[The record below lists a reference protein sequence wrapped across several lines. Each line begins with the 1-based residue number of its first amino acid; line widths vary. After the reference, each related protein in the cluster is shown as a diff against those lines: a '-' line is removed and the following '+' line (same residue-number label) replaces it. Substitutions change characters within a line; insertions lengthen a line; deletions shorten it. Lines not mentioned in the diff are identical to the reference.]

1 MTCGKSVTLSHDLTL
16 MQNLSGQIF
25 AKMEARISGNFS
37 VDGRLFM
44 KSLSKSVLLAATS
57 LAPLAIAVPGAA
69 YAQEAD
75 EAAEDKGGLEEI
87 VVTARRTEETL
98 QDTPVAVS
106 VVTADAIAE
115 KGLTS
120 IDDFARQSTGISF
133 SQAFGRFTDR
143 PVIRGASN
151 VLANVQFGVETG
163 AAYFV
168 DGVYF
173 QGDLQSFDPN
183 EIQRVEIVKG
193 PQSALYGRNTYA
205 GAINYITKDPSDDFT
220 VSGRGRVAEHN
231 ELDFGA
237 SVSGPLIK
245 DFLSF
250 RLGGRYYN
258 YGGEFKNN
266 VTGKTLG
273 KERSESVNLVLMMTP
288 SDNLKVRTRIGYQ
301 RDRDGA
307 RPFFLQGAEAN
318 NCLPGYRSA
327 GFRGAG
333 APPVGLPA
341 STNRNQW
348 FCGTVKAQP
357 NNIYLNTDAATYN
370 LVRGATTTSVT
381 AQDGTAYD
389 GIFNSQV
396 NISNI
401 VEWDIAGSGWTLELR
416 SGYRKNKNSSGSD
429 SDHSE
434 AFSAFGPGEPLFAL
448 SDRDR
453 QVDHSQ
459 EIKLRTPQDKSVRAM
474 LGGYYFKQ
482 GFWTQDYTFADPIL
496 RTGSVIQPL
505 GSNFSSYSTIKNT
518 AFFGM
523 LEGDITDKLSVSA
536 ELRIASER
544 KEIIERSS
552 VSGTSTYIYS
562 AGMSPDRQL
571 QFGCTSALLTR
582 APTPGCVT
590 KPTGKWKGV
599 DPRITI
605 NYQTD
610 NGLLLYANYATGRKP
625 GGFNGTAGIVAQALL
640 GRDASEYEAE
650 KSKGFEVGMKFEGL
664 DRRLR
669 GSIAMYRNTLSNVQ
683 LSTAV
688 PNLAAGGSLTSI
700 VTTSANARTQGIEL
714 DLQAAPT
721 DNLTLSAG
729 ISYVDAKFRSGCDAD
744 LFIYNSG
751 GLRPNFN
758 TANPP
763 AAGLALC
770 DLKGKRLPLAS
781 PLTMNGSVTY
791 EMPLNDSMSIIA
803 NSTMSYESK
812 KNIQTDNLAKVGDT
826 FLLNARLGLKT
837 GNFTLSVFG
846 RNLTNEDS
854 VPLATRWFDLRYGSS
869 AGLIPA
875 GLTFNGAAAF
885 AETGSPRGIF
895 AMPRR
900 TRNFGIEGTFKF

>member
-1 MTCGKSVTLSHDLTL
+1 V
-16 MQNLSGQIF
+16 
-25 AKMEARISGNFS
+25 
-37 VDGRLFM
+37 
-44 KSLSKSVLLAATS
+44 KSLSKSFLLAASS
-57 LAPLAIAVPGAA
+57 LAPLAIALPTAA
-69 YAQEAD
+69 HAQEAD

-205 GAINYITKDPSDDFT
+205 GAINYITKDPTNDFT
-220 VSGRGRVAEHN
+220 VSGRGRIAEHG
-231 ELDFGA
+231 EMDLGA

-258 YGGEFKNN
+258 YEGEFKNN
-266 VTGKTLG
+266 ITGKTLG
-273 KERSESVNLVLMMTP
+273 KEESESVYLTLMMTP
-288 SDNLKVRTRIGYQ
+288 TDNFKMRTRIGYQ
-301 RDRDGA
+301 RDNDGA
-307 RPFFLQGAEAN
+307 RPFFLQGAAAN
-318 NCLPGYRSA
+318 NCLPGFRSA

-333 APPVGLPA
+333 APPLGLPA

-348 FCGTVKAQP
+348 FCGTVRAQP
-357 NNIYLNTDAATYN
+357 NNIYLNTDPATYS
-370 LVRGATTTSVT
+370 LVRPTGTTTIT

-389 GIFNSQV
+389 GIFNSQINV
-396 NISNI
+396 SNI
-401 VEWDIAGSGWTLELR
+401 IEWDIAGTGWTLEVR
-416 SGYRKNKNSSGSD
+416 SGYRNNKNSSGSD

-434 AFSAFGPGEPLFAL
+434 AFSTFGAPGEPLFTI

-459 EIKLRTPQDKSVRAM
+459 EIKLRTPQDNAVRA
-474 LGGYYFKQ
+474 LIGGYYFKQ
-482 GFWTQDYTFADPIL
+482 GFWSRDYTFADPVARNGRIL
-496 RTGSVIQPL
+496 QPL
-505 GSNFSSYSTIKNT
+505 GTNFSNYSTIENR
-518 AFFGM
+518 ALFGM
-523 LEGDITDKLSVSA
+523 LEWDITEQLSISG
-536 ELRIASER
+536 ELRSATEE
-544 KEIIERSS
+544 KTIIERSS
-552 VSGTSTYIYS
+552 PSATATYIYS
-562 AGMSPDRQL
+562 AGIPEGRQL
-571 QFGCTSALLTR
+571 QFGCTAALLSR
-582 APTPGCVT
+582 APTPGCVS
-590 KPTGKWKGV
+590 KPRGKWEGI

-605 NYQTD
+605 NYKTD
-610 NGLLLYANYATGRKP
+610 GGLLLYANYATGRKP
-625 GGFNGTAGIVAQALL
+625 GGFNGTAGITAQALL
-640 GRDASEYEAE
+640 GRDASQYKAE
-650 KSKGFEVGMKFEGL
+650 KSKGFEVGMKFEGF
-664 DRRLR
+664 DRKLR
-669 GSIAMYRNTLSNVQ
+669 GSVALYRNTLSNVQ

-700 VTTSANARTQGIEL
+700 VTTSANARTQGIEV

-751 GLRPNFN
+751 GLRPNFD

-781 PLTMNGSVTY
+781 PLTMNGSITY
-791 EMPLNDSMSIIA
+791 EVPISDSLSIIA
-803 NSTMSYESK
+803 NSTASYEGK
-812 KNIQTDNLAKVGDT
+812 KNIQTDNLAKVGDA
-826 FLLNARLGLKT
+826 FLLNARLGFKT
-837 GNFTLSVFG
+837 ENFTLSVFG

-869 AGLIPA
+869 AGLIPL
-875 GLTFNGAAAF
+875 GLTFNGSPAF

-895 AMPRR
+895 AMPRK
-900 TRNFGIEGTFKF
+900 TRHFGIEGTFKF

>member
-1 MTCGKSVTLSHDLTL
+1 V
-16 MQNLSGQIF
+16 
-25 AKMEARISGNFS
+25 
-37 VDGRLFM
+37 
-44 KSLSKSVLLAATS
+44 KSLSKQVLLAATA
-57 LAPLAIAVPGAA
+57 LAPLTISLPGAA
-69 YAQEAD
+69 YAQDATDAAD
-75 EAAEDKGGLEEI
+75 ENTGGLEEI
-87 VVTARRTEETL
+87 IVTARRTEESL

-106 VVTADAIAE
+106 VVTADQIAE

-168 DGVYF
+168 DGVYY

-205 GAINYITKDPSDDFT
+205 GAINYITKDPTNEFT
-220 VSGRGRVAEHN
+220 ASGRGRLAEHG
-231 ELDFGA
+231 EMDFGA
-237 SVSGPLIK
+237 SISGPLIK

-258 YGGEFKNN
+258 YEGEFKNN
-266 VTGKTLG
+266 ITGKTLG
-273 KERSESVNLVLMMTP
+273 KEESESVYLTLMLTP
-288 SDNLKVRTRIGYQ
+288 SDNFKMRTRIGYQ
-301 RDRDGA
+301 RDNDGA
-307 RPFFLQGAEAN
+307 RPFFLQGAAAN
-318 NCLPGYRSA
+318 NCLPGFRSA
-327 GFRGAG
+327 GFRNAG
-333 APPVGLPA
+333 APPLGLS

-357 NNIYLNTDAATYN
+357 NNIFLNTDPATYALTRN
-370 LVRGATTTSVT
+370 GATVNVT

-389 GIFNSQV
+389 GIFNSQINV
-396 NISNI
+396 SNI
-401 VEWDIAGSGWTLELR
+401 IEWDIAGTGWTLAVR
-416 SGYRKNKNSSGSD
+416 SGYRNNKNSSGSD

-434 AFSAFGPGEPLFAL
+434 AFSAFGPGEPLFTI

-459 EIKLRTPQDKSVRAM
+459 EIKLRTPEDNSVRAM
-474 LGGYYFKQ
+474 VGGYYFKQ
-482 GFWTQDYTFADPIL
+482 GFWSRDYTFADPSF
-496 RTGSVIQPL
+496 RTGRILQPL
-505 GSNFSSYSTIKNT
+505 GTNFSSYSTIENR
-518 AFFGM
+518 ALFGM
-523 LEGDITDKLSVSA
+523 LEWDVTEQLSISA
-536 ELRIASER
+536 EIRSATEKKR
-544 KEIIERSS
+544 IIERSS
-552 VSGTSTYIYS
+552 PSPTAVYIFS
-562 AGMSPDRQL
+562 AGIAEGRQL
-571 QFGCTSALLTR
+571 QFGCTGALLSR
-582 APTPGCVT
+582 APTPGCVS
-590 KPTGKWKGV
+590 KPEGKWEGL

-610 NGLLLYANYATGRKP
+610 SGLLLYANYATGRKP
-625 GGFNGTAGIVAQALL
+625 GGFNGTAGITAQALL
-640 GRDASEYEAE
+640 GRDASLYEAE
-650 KSKGFEVGMKFEGL
+650 KSKGFEVGMKFEAL

-669 GSIAMYRNTLSNVQ
+669 GSVAAYRNTLSNVQ
-683 LSTAV
+683 LSTAI

-700 VTTSANARTQGIEL
+700 VTTTANARTQGIEL

-721 DNLTLSAG
+721 DNLTLNAG

-751 GLRPNFN
+751 GLRPNFD

-770 DLKGKRLPLAS
+770 NLKGKRLPLSS
-781 PLTMNGSVTY
+781 PLTMNGSITY
-791 EMPLNDSMSIIA
+791 EMPLSDSMSIIA
-803 NSTMSYESK
+803 NTTMSYEGK
-812 KNIQTDNLAKVGDT
+812 KNIQTDNFAKVGDT
-826 FLLNARLGLKT
+826 FLLNARLGFKT
-837 GNFTLSVFG
+837 ENFTLSLFG

-875 GLTFNGAAAF
+875 GQTFNGTAAF
-885 AETGSPRGIF
+885 AETGSPRGLF
-895 AMPRR
+895 ATPRR

>member
-1 MTCGKSVTLSHDLTL
+1 V
-16 MQNLSGQIF
+16 
-25 AKMEARISGNFS
+25 
-37 VDGRLFM
+37 
-44 KSLSKSVLLAATS
+44 KSLSKPLLLAATA
-57 LAPLAIAVPGAA
+57 LAPLSIALPGAA
-69 YAQEAD
+69 YAQD
-75 EAAEDKGGLEEI
+75 AEGATEEEGGLEEI

-106 VVTADAIAE
+106 VVTADQISE

-205 GAINYITKDPSDDFT
+205 GAINYITKDPSNDFT
-220 VSGRGRVAEHN
+220 VSGRGRVAEHG
-231 ELDFGA
+231 EIDFGA

-250 RLGGRYYN
+250 RLGGRYYK

-273 KERSESVNLVLMMTP
+273 KEESKSVYATFMMAPT
-288 SDNLKVRTRIGYQ
+288 DNFKVRTRIGYQ
-301 RDRDGA
+301 RDNDGA
-307 RPFFLQGAEAN
+307 RPFFLQGAAAN
-318 NCLPGYRSA
+318 NCLPGFRSP
-327 GFRGAG
+327 GFRAAG
-333 APPVGLPA
+333 APPLGLS

-348 FCGTVKAQP
+348 FCGTVRAQP
-357 NNIYLNTDAATYN
+357 NNIYLNTDPATYS
-370 LVRGATTTSVT
+370 LVRGSTTTNIT

-389 GIFNSQV
+389 GIFNSQL

-401 VEWDIAGSGWTLELR
+401 IDWDIAGTGWTLEIR

-434 AFSAFGPGEPLFAL
+434 AFSAFGPGEPLFTI

-459 EIKLRTPQDKSVRAM
+459 EIKLRTPQDNSVRAM
-474 LGGYYFKQ
+474 VGGYYFKQ
-482 GFWTQDYTFADPIL
+482 GFWSQDYTFADPVL
-496 RTGSVIQPL
+496 RTGQILQPV
-505 GSNFSSYSTIKNT
+505 GANFSSYSTIKNT
-518 AFFGM
+518 AMFGM
-523 LEGDITDKLSVSA
+523 LEWDITDNLSISGEIRSA
-536 ELRIASER
+536 TEK

-552 VSGTSTYIYS
+552 VSATGVYIYS

-571 QFGCTSALLTR
+571 QFGCTAALLSR
-582 APTPGCVT
+582 VVGGVASPGCVT
-590 KPTGKWKGV
+590 KPTGEWKGV

-610 NGLLLYANYATGRKP
+610 TGLLFYANYATGRKP

-650 KSKGFEVGMKFEGL
+650 KSKGFELGMKFEGF
-664 DRRLR
+664 DRK
-669 GSIAMYRNTLSNVQ
+669 

-700 VTTSANARTQGIEL
+700 VTTTANARTQGIEI

-721 DNLTLSAG
+721 DNLTLTAG
-729 ISYVDAKFRSGCDAD
+729 MSYVDAKFRSGCDAD

-751 GLRPNFN
+751 GLRPNFD
-758 TANPP
+758 TANPN

-770 DLKGKRLPLAS
+770 NLKGKRLPLAS
-781 PLTMNGSVTY
+781 PLTMNGSITY
-791 EMPLNDSMSIIA
+791 EVPVSDGFSIVA

-812 KNIQTDNLAKVGDT
+812 KNIQTDNFAKVGDT
-826 FLLNARLGLKT
+826 FLLNARIGFKT
-837 GNFTLSVFG
+837 DNFTLSVFG

-869 AGLIPA
+869 AGLIPP
-875 GLTFNGAAAF
+875 GQTFNGSPAF

-895 AMPRR
+895 AMPRK

>member
-1 MTCGKSVTLSHDLTL
+1 
-16 MQNLSGQIF
+16 
-25 AKMEARISGNFS
+25 MEACIQENS
-37 VDGRLFM
+37 VSNGREFV
-44 KSLSKSVLLAATS
+44 KSLSKSLLLAATA
-57 LAPLAIAVPGAA
+57 LAPLTLAVPTAAFAQDAEGAS
-69 YAQEAD
+69 D
-75 EAAEDKGGLEEI
+75 DDSGLEDI
-87 VVTARRTEETL
+87 VVTARRTEESL

-106 VVTADAIAE
+106 VVTADQITE

-168 DGVYF
+168 DGIYF

-183 EIQRVEIVKG
+183 EIARVEIVKG

-205 GAINYITKDPSDDFT
+205 GAINYITKDPSSEFT
-220 VSGRGRVAEHN
+220 ASGRGRLAEHG
-231 ELDFGA
+231 EIDVGA

-250 RLGGRYYN
+250 RIGGRYYN
-258 YGGEFKNN
+258 YEGEFKNN

-273 KERSESVNLVLMMTP
+273 KERSESVYLTLMMTP
-288 SDNLKVRTRIGYQ
+288 NDDFKMRTRFGYQ
-301 RDRDGA
+301 RDQDGA
-307 RPFFLQGAEAN
+307 RPFFLQGAASN
-318 NCLPGYRSA
+318 NCLPGYRSP

-333 APPVGLPA
+333 APPVGFPA

-357 NNIYLNTDAATYN
+357 NNIYLNTDAATYQLIRN
-370 LVRGATTTSVT
+370 GVPITVN

-389 GIFNSQV
+389 GIFNSQIQV
-396 NISNI
+396 SNI
-401 VEWDIAGSGWTLELR
+401 IEWDIAGTGWTMEIR
-416 SGYRKNKNSSGSD
+416 SGYRNNKNSSGSD

-434 AFSAFGPGEPLFAL
+434 AFSAFGPGEPLFTI

-459 EIKLRTPQDKSVRAM
+459 EIKIRTPQDQPVRA
-474 LGGYYFKQ
+474 LIGGYYFKQ
-482 GFWTQDYTFADPIL
+482 GFWTRDYIYADPVARFGRIL
-496 RTGSVIQPL
+496 TPL
-505 GSNFSSYSTIKNT
+505 GANFSSYSTIQNT
-518 AFFGM
+518 ALFGM
-523 LEGDITDKLSVSA
+523 LEWDITSNLSISA
-536 ELRIASER
+536 ELRSATET

-552 VSGTSTYIYS
+552 PSATAVYIYS
-562 AGMSPDRQL
+562 AGIPGDRQA
-571 QFGCTSALLTR
+571 QFGCTAALLSR
-582 APTPGCVT
+582 APTPGCVSR
-590 KPTGKWKGV
+590 PEGKWEGV

-610 NGLLLYANYATGRKP
+610 NGLLFYANYATGRKP
-625 GGFNGTAGIVAQALL
+625 GGFNGTAGITAQALL
-640 GRDASEYEAE
+640 GRDASLYEAE
-650 KSKGFEVGMKFEGL
+650 KSKGVELGMKFEAM
-664 DRRLR
+664 DNRLR
-669 GSIAMYRNTLSNVQ
+669 GSLALYRNNLSNVQ

-700 VTTSANARTQGIEL
+700 VTTTANARTQGFEL

-721 DNLTLSAG
+721 DNLSLSAG
-729 ISYVDAKFRSGCDAD
+729 ISYTDAKFRSGCDAD

-751 GLRPNFN
+751 GLRPNFD
-758 TANPP
+758 TANPT

-781 PLTMNGSVTY
+781 PLTANGSMTY
-791 EMPLNDSMSIIA
+791 EMPISDSLDLVA
-803 NSTMSYESK
+803 NTNFSYEGK
-812 KNIQTDNLAKVGDT
+812 KNIQTDNLAKVGAT
-826 FLLNARLGLKT
+826 FLLNARIGVKT
-837 GNFTLSVFG
+837 DNFTLSFFG

-869 AGLIPA
+869 AGLIPP
-875 GLTFNGAAAF
+875 GLTFDGRPAF
-885 AETGSPRGIF
+885 AETGSPRGLF

-900 TRNFGIEGTFKF
+900 TRSFGVEGSFKF

>member
-1 MTCGKSVTLSHDLTL
+1 
-16 MQNLSGQIF
+16 
-25 AKMEARISGNFS
+25 
-37 VDGRLFM
+37 M
-44 KSLSKSVLLAATS
+44 KSLSKSFLLAATA
-57 LAPLAIAVPGAA
+57 LAPLIIALPGVAH
-69 YAQEAD
+69 AQDAEEATD
-75 EAAEDKGGLEEI
+75 DDGGLEEI

-115 KGLTS
+115 KGMTS

-205 GAINYITKDPSDDFT
+205 GAINYITKDPSNEFAA
-220 VSGRGRVAEHN
+220 SGRGRFAEHG
-231 ELDFGA
+231 EVDFGA

-250 RLGGRYYN
+250 RLGGRYYK

-266 VTGKTLG
+266 ITGKTLG
-273 KERSESVNLVLMMTP
+273 KEKSESVNLVLMMTP
-288 SDNLKVRTRIGYQ
+288 TDNFKVRTRIGYQ
-301 RDRDGA
+301 RDNDGA
-307 RPFFLQGAEAN
+307 RPFFLQGAAAN
-318 NCLPGYRSA
+318 NCFPGFRAAGYRNA
-327 GFRGAG
+327 GTGA
-333 APPVGLPA
+333 VGLPQ
-341 STNRNQW
+341 STNLNQW
-348 FCGTVKAQP
+348 FCGTLQSQP
-357 NNIYLNTDAATYN
+357 NNIYLNTDPATYN

-389 GIFNSQV
+389 GIFNSQI

-401 VEWDIAGSGWTLELR
+401 IDWDIAGTGWTLEIR

-434 AFSAFGPGEPLFAL
+434 AFSAFGPGEPLFTI
-448 SDRDR
+448 SDRDE

-459 EIKLRTPQDKSVRAM
+459 EIKLRTPQDNAVRAM
-474 LGGYYFKQ
+474 VGGYYFKQ
-482 GFWTQDYTFADPIL
+482 GFWSQDYTFADPTL
-496 RTGSVIQPL
+496 RTGRILQPL
-505 GSNFSSYSTIKNT
+505 GANFSSYSTIKNT
-518 AFFGM
+518 AIFGM
-523 LEGDITDKLSVSA
+523 LEWDITENLSISGEIRSA
-536 ELRIASER
+536 TEK

-552 VSGTSTYIYS
+552 VSANGVYIYS
-562 AGMSPDRQL
+562 AGMSPDRQI
-571 QFGCTSALLTR
+571 QFGCTAALR
-582 APTPGCVT
+582 SRVVAGVAAPGCVT
-590 KPTGKWKGV
+590 KPTGSWKGV

-605 NYQTD
+605 NYTTD
-610 NGLLLYANYATGRKP
+610 SGLLLYANYATGRKP

-640 GRDASEYEAE
+640 GRDASEYDAE
-650 KSKGFEVGMKFEGL
+650 KSKGFEVGMKFEAF

-669 GSIAMYRNTLSNVQ
+669 GSIAAYRNTLSNVQ

-700 VTTSANARTQGIEL
+700 VTTTANARTQGIEF

-729 ISYVDAKFRSGCDAD
+729 VSYVDAKFRSGCDAD
-744 LFIYNSG
+744 LFIYQSG
-751 GLRPNFN
+751 GLRPNFD

-763 AAGLALC
+763 AVGLALC

-781 PLTMNGSVTY
+781 PLTMNGSITY
-791 EMPLNDSMSIIA
+791 EMPVSDSFSIIA
-803 NSTMSYESK
+803 NTTMSYEGK
-812 KNIQTDNLAKVGDT
+812 KSIQTDNFAKVGDA
-826 FLLNARLGLKT
+826 FLLNARIGFKT
-837 GNFTLSVFG
+837 ENFTLSLFG

-854 VPLATRWFDLRYGSS
+854 VPLATRWFDLRYGSACRTAVPQLPGQVPGCTAAA
-869 AGLIPA
+869 AGGPLAPT
-875 GLTFNGAAAF
+875 TFNGTTAV

-895 AMPRR
+895 AMPRK
-900 TRNFGIEGTFKF
+900 TRHFGIEGTFTF

>member
-1 MTCGKSVTLSHDLTL
+1 MHSYAT
-16 MQNLSGQIF
+16 QNLSGQIF
-25 AKMEARISGNFS
+25 GKMEACILGILKFY
-37 VDGRLFM
+37 GRPFV
-44 KSLSKSVLLAATS
+44 KSLSKSLLLAATA
-57 LAPLAIAVPGAA
+57 LAPLTVALPGVAH
-69 YAQEAD
+69 AQDA
-75 EAAEDKGGLEEI
+75 EAATEDEGGLEEI
-87 VVTARRTEETL
+87 IVTARRTEETL

-106 VVTADAIAE
+106 VVTADQIAE

-168 DGVYF
+168 DGVYY

-205 GAINYITKDPSDDFT
+205 GAINYITKDPSNDYEVT
-220 VSGRGRVAEHN
+220 GRGRIAEHG
-231 ELDFGA
+231 ELDFGV
-237 SVSGPLIK
+237 SVSGPLIE
-245 DFLSF
+245 DLLSF
-250 RLGGRYYN
+250 RVGGRYYN
-258 YGGEFKNN
+258 YEGEFKNN
-266 VTGKTLG
+266 ITGKTLG
-273 KERSESVNLVLMMTP
+273 KEESESIYATLVFTP
-288 SDNLKVRTRIGYQ
+288 HTDLKIRTRIGYQ
-301 RDRDGA
+301 RDNDGA
-307 RPFFLQGAEAN
+307 RPFFLQGAAAN
-318 NCLPGYRSA
+318 NCLPGFRSA
-327 GFRGAG
+327 GFRAAG

-348 FCGTVKAQP
+348 FCGVVQSQP
-357 NNIYLNTDAATYN
+357 NNIYLNTDPATYTLIRN
-370 LVRGATTTSVT
+370 GAPVTVT

-389 GIFNSQV
+389 GIFNAQINV
-396 NISNI
+396 SNI
-401 VEWDIAGSGWTLELR
+401 IEWDIAGTGWLLAVR

-434 AFSAFGPGEPLFAL
+434 AFTAFGPGEPLFTI
-448 SDRDR
+448 SDRDK
-453 QVDHSQ
+453 QVDYSH
-459 EIKLRTPQDKSVRAM
+459 EIKLRTPDDNALRAM
-474 LGGYYFKQ
+474 VGGYYFKQ
-482 GFWTQDYTFADPIL
+482 RFQSRDYVFADPTA
-496 RTGSVIQPL
+496 RTGRILTPL
-505 GSNFSSYSTIKNT
+505 GANFSNYATIENK
-518 AFFGM
+518 ALFGM
-523 LEGDITDKLSVSA
+523 LEWDVTDNLTISG
-536 ELRIASER
+536 ELRSATET
-544 KEIIERSS
+544 KQIIERSS
-552 VSGTSTYIYS
+552 VSATAVYIFS
-562 AGMSPDRQL
+562 AGMPQSRQL
-571 QFGCTSALLTR
+571 QFGCTEALRTR

-590 KPTGKWKGV
+590 RPAGKWEGL

-610 NGLLLYANYATGRKP
+610 SGLLFYANYASGRKP
-625 GGFNGTAGIVAQALL
+625 GGFNGTAGITAQALL
-640 GRDASEYEAE
+640 GRDASLYAPE
-650 KSKGFEVGMKFEGL
+650 KSKGFELGMKFEAL

-669 GSIAMYRNTLSNVQ
+669 GSVALYRNTLSNVQ
-683 LSTAV
+683 LSTAI

-700 VTTSANARTQGIEL
+700 VTTTANARTQGIEL

-721 DNLTLSAG
+721 DNLTLNAG

-751 GLRPNFN
+751 GLRPNFD

-770 DLKGKRLPLAS
+770 DITGKRLPLSS
-781 PLTMNGSVTY
+781 PFTANGSATY
-791 EMPLNDSMSIIA
+791 EIPVSDMFTIVA
-803 NSTMSYESK
+803 NSTFSYEGK
-812 KNIQTDNLAKVGDT
+812 KNVQTDNLAKVGST
-826 FLLNARLGLKT
+826 FLLNARIGFKT
-837 GNFTLSVFG
+837 DNFTLSVFG

-875 GLTFNGAAAF
+875 GQTFNGSAAF
-885 AETGSPRGIF
+885 AETGSPRGLF

-900 TRNFGIEGTFKF
+900 TRNFGIEGTFTF

>member
-1 MTCGKSVTLSHDLTL
+1 V
-16 MQNLSGQIF
+16 
-25 AKMEARISGNFS
+25 
-37 VDGRLFM
+37 
-44 KSLSKSVLLAATS
+44 KSLSKPLLLAATA
-57 LAPLAIAVPGAA
+57 LAPFTAMLPSAA
-69 YAQEAD
+69 YAQTSEP
-75 EAAEDKGGLEEI
+75 EAEDDGGLEEI
-87 VVTARRTEETL
+87 VVTARRTEESL

-106 VVTADAIAE
+106 VVTADQIAE
-115 KGLTS
+115 KGLIS

-168 DGVYF
+168 DGIYY

-183 EIQRVEIVKG
+183 EIQRVEIIKG

-205 GAINYITKDPSDDFT
+205 GAINYITKDPTSEFT
-220 VSGRGRVAEHN
+220 ASGRGRLAEHG
-231 ELDFGA
+231 EMDFGA

-250 RLGGRYYN
+250 RVGGRYYN
-258 YGGEFKNN
+258 YNGEFKNN
-266 VTGKTLG
+266 ITGKTLG
-273 KERSESVNLVLMMTP
+273 KEESESVYLSLMMTP
-288 SDNLKVRTRIGYQ
+288 SDNFKVRTRISYQ
-301 RDRDGA
+301 RDRDGPRA
-307 RPFFLQGAEAN
+307 FFLQGAAAN
-318 NCLPGYRSA
+318 NCLPGFRSI

-333 APPVGLPA
+333 APPLGFPA

-348 FCGTVKAQP
+348 FCGTVQAQP

-389 GIFNSQV
+389 GIYNAQV
-396 NISNI
+396 NISNL
-401 VEWDIAGSGWTLELR
+401 VEWDIAGTGWTVEIR

-434 AFSAFGPGEPLFAL
+434 AFSTFGAPGEPLFTI

-453 QVDHSQ
+453 QVDHSE
-459 EIKLRTPQDKSVRAM
+459 EIKFRTPQDNPLRAM
-474 LGGYYFKQ
+474 IGGYYFKQ
-482 GFWTQDYTFADPIL
+482 GFWSQDYTFADGVF
-496 RTGSVIQPL
+496 RTGRILQPL
-505 GSNFSSYSTIKNT
+505 GGNFSSYSTIENR
-518 AFFGM
+518 ALFGM
-523 LEGDITDKLSVSA
+523 LEWDITSNLSVSA
-536 ELRIASER
+536 ELRSATEKKR
-544 KEIIERSS
+544 IIERSS
-552 VSGTSTYIYS
+552 PSATAVYIYS
-562 AGMSPDRQL
+562 AGMPQGRQL
-571 QFGCTSALLTR
+571 QFGCTAALLSR
-582 APTPGCVT
+582 LPTAGCVS
-590 KPTGKWKGV
+590 KPEGKWEGL

-610 NGLLLYANYATGRKP
+610 SGLLFYGNYATGRKP

-640 GRDASEYEAE
+640 GRDASQYKAE
-650 KSKGFEVGMKFEGL
+650 KSKGFELGMKFEGF
-664 DRRLR
+664 DRKLR
-669 GSIAMYRNTLSNVQ
+669 GSLAFYRNSLSNVQ

-700 VTTSANARTQGIEL
+700 VTTTANARTQGFEL

-721 DNLTLSAG
+721 DNLSLSAG

-751 GLRPNFN
+751 GLRPNFD

-763 AAGLALC
+763 AAALPLC
-770 DLKGKRLPLAS
+770 NLRGKRLPLAS
-781 PLTMNGSVTY
+781 PFTANGSITY
-791 EMPLNDSMSIIA
+791 NYPISEGYDIVA
-803 NSTMSYESK
+803 NTNFSYEGK
-812 KNIQTDNLAKVGDT
+812 KNIQTDNFAKVGDA
-826 FLLNARLGLKT
+826 FLLNARIGLKT
-837 GNFTLSVFG
+837 ENFTLSLFG

-869 AGLIPA
+869 AGLIPP
-875 GLTFNGAAAF
+875 GLTFNGNPAF

-895 AMPRR
+895 SALRKSR
-900 TRNFGIEGTFKF
+900 SFGIEGSFKF